1 MASDAVAVEY
11 AERLAELE
19 ARLADARSGQSI
31 AGVLVVAAAFL
42 FLAMGWLAMA
52 RRTVPVWYPP
62 LVLPVAAVSMRKY
75 LRHRTA
81 ARGFSRLASWYRRGV
96 ARLEGTWAGT
106 GVVGEEFS
114 DPDHVFARDLNLF
127 GKGSLFELL
136 CTTRTEMG
144 RRRLASWL
152 LESPAGSETLA
163 RQEAIQE
170 LTARSRLREEI
181 ALLGEYEFEG
191 ATRETFGGWLDSPA
205 APYRAPA
212 RLLALLTSSSLA
224 VLVLAGFD
232 RALPWDGLL
241 PWIAALA
248 GFHAVYGLARR
259 EQTRAA
265 IEWLRLV
272 GSEIGVFR
280 RGLALMGR
288 QTFRSPTLNELVQ
301 RVGRGGAAKSVRTLE
316 RLIHTLEQRNKD
328 WFYLPSIALLMAT
341 QVCMAVEHWR
351 QKHRA
356 SMGDWL
362 DAWAEFEALNALAGY
377 AYEHPENAYPEFTG
391 DGARFEGEGLGHP
404 LLPENAC
411 VRNDVRLHGTTRC
424 YIVSGSNMAGKST
437 LLRAIGVNAVLA
449 LAGAP
454 VRARSLRLSRF
465 SICASISVGDSLL
478 NGKSKFLAEV
488 ERMRQTIELARGER
502 PVLFLIDEIF
512 SGTNSRDRRV
522 VAESVVRTLTGHGA
536 IGALSTHD
544 LALTGMAEQGE
555 LGACNVH
562 MGCREGGGALDFD
575 YLLKPGVTEESNALD
590 IARMVGITAQ
600 T

>member
-1 MASDAVAVEY
+1 MAIDAVAIEY
-11 AERLAELE
+11 PKRLVELE
-19 ARLADARSGQSI
+19 AALAEARSGQSI
-31 AGVLVVAAAFL
+31 AVLVVAAAALLFIAMG
-42 FLAMGWLAMA
+42 FLAVT
-52 RRTVPVWYPP
+52 RRTVPLWYPP
-62 LVLPVAAVSMRKY
+62 LSLPVAAVSLRKY
-75 LRHRTA
+75 LRNRTA
-81 ARGFSRLASWYRRGV
+81 ALRFSRLAAWYRRGV
-96 ARLEGTWAGT
+96 ARLEGNWAGT
-106 GVVGEEFS
+106 GVAGDEFS
-114 DPDHVFARDLNLF
+114 DPNHVFERDLNLF

-144 RRRLASWL
+144 RRRLAGWL
-152 LESPAGSETLA
+152 LEAPSLNETLA
-163 RQEAIQE
+163 RQEAIRE
-170 LTARSRLREEI
+170 LTARTSLREEI
-181 ALLGEYEFEG
+181 ALLGKFEFEG
-191 ATRETFGGWLDSPA
+191 AKWETFGEWLNSPA
-205 APYRAPA
+205 APFRASA
-212 RLLALLTSSSLA
+212 RLLALLTSSALA
-224 VLVLAGFD
+224 VLFLAGFD
-232 RALPWDGLL
+232 KALPWGGLL
-241 PWIAALA
+241 PWMAVLG
-248 GFHAVYGLARR
+248 GFHALYGLVRRAR
-259 EQTRAA
+259 TKAA
-265 IEWLRLV
+265 IESLRLV

-288 QTFRSPTLNELVQ
+288 QAFRSPKLNGLVQ
-301 RVGRGGAAKSVRTLE
+301 RVGHGGAAKSVRKLE
-316 RLIHTLEQRNKD
+316 RLIRALEQRNKE
-328 WFYLPSIALLMAT
+328 WFFLPSTVLLFAT

-356 SMGDWL
+356 SMAEWL

-377 AYEHPENAYPEFTG
+377 AYEHPENTYPQFTEG
-391 DGARFEGEGLGHP
+391 GARFEGEALGHP

-411 VRNDVRLHGTTRC
+411 IRNDVSLNAATRF

-454 VRARSLRLSRF
+454 VRARSLRLSPF

-522 VAESVVRTLTGHGA
+522 VAESVVRALTGYGA

-544 LALTGMAEQGE
+544 LALTGMVERTE
-555 LGACNVH
+555 LRGCNVH
-562 MGCREGGGALDFD
+562 MGCRAGAGPLDFD

-590 IARMVGITAQ
+590 IARMVGIAV
-600 T
+600 